1 MDDPTGVHR
10 GQSGGHLPQEGT
22 NLRQAELDPVTHQ
35 TEQVMLEIIED
46 EDEVVPA
53 GIALGVDHLAQSD
66 HIGVDALSQVRD
78 FPEVRQTQ
86 LLRRPLR
93 RRSSTKCA

>member
-1 MDDPTGVHR
+1 
-10 GQSGGHLPQEGT
+10 
-22 NLRQAELDPVTHQ
+22 
-35 TEQVMLEIIED
+35 MLEIIEN
-46 EDEVVPA
+46 EDKIEPA
-53 GIALGVDHLAQSD
+53 RIALGVDDLPQPD

-86 LLRRPLR
+86 LLRQPLR